1 MRFMMIVKA
10 SKEFESGQMP
20 SDELIAAMGKY
31 NEELMRAGVLVD
43 LAGLQPSSK
52 GARIRFSGGKKTLID
67 GPFVETKEMIGGFWI
82 IKVKSKQE
90 AIDWAMRAPAPHG
103 EGKYAEIEI
112 RQIMGLE
119 EFVPSKAIDRE
130 RELAKEFAAKKG

>member
-1 MRFMMIVKA
+1 
-10 SKEFESGQMP
+10 MP
-20 SDELIAAMGKY
+20 SQELVAAMGKY
-31 NEELMRAGVLVD
+31 DEELVKAGVLVD

-52 GARIRFSGGKKTLID
+52 GARVRFSGGKKTLID
-67 GPFVETKEMIGGFWI
+67 GPFAETKELIGGFWI

-90 AIDWAMRAPAPHG
+90 AIDWAMLAPAPHG

-119 EFVPSKAIDRE
+119 EFAPREAVDRNRE
-130 RELAKEFAAKKG
+130 LMKELAKKKG